1 MIKKNVILIC
11 IDGARLD
18 RTQSSKIFNSFLPKG
33 VFFPQTITYAPYTNS
48 AIHAMISGS
57 YGNRNGCFSYWH
69 SIKFK
74 KSKFKTLSEYLQEK
88 GFFTYADVHS
98 KLVLPKIGFD
108 EYQVFD
114 ESSVDLTQRHSEILE
129 MLNEKNQNFF
139 LYLHFSSIHTG
150 IRDAVLKVYDNF
162 SDKYFKNKKENE
174 KRYDSLFILA
184 ENYLDNIYKKISELD
199 LWKSSIIVVF
209 SDHGISIGEKIGER
223 AYGAYCYDYTIKTF
237 SYYLS
242 SEFKDREIST
252 QIRHIDIM
260 PTILDQLNIDIDDNF
275 EPLDGVSL
283 MPLIAG
289 KPFEE
294 KIAYTETANPLNDN
308 APPKKPNTKS
318 VRTSKWKFI
327 LNEYN
332 DSKELYNLQ
341 NDPGELENLIGRNLE
356 IEDVLF
362 SELKKLQEI

>member
-1 MIKKNVILIC
+1 MVKRNVILIC
-11 IDGARLD
+11 IDGGRLD
-18 RTQSSKIFNSFLPKG
+18 RAQSSKIFNSFLHKG

-74 KSKFKTLSEYLQEK
+74 KFEFKTLSEYLQEN

-98 KLVLPKIGFD
+98 EIVLPRIGFD
-108 EYQVFD
+108 EYQIFD
-114 ESSVDLTQRHSEILE
+114 ESSTDLTQRHSEILE

-139 LYLHFSSIHTG
+139 LYLHFSKIHTG
-150 IRDAVLKVYDNF
+150 IRDMVLKIYNNF
-162 SDKYFKNKKENE
+162 SDEYFNNKKENE
-174 KRYDSLFILA
+174 KRYDSLFNLA

-199 LWKSSIIVVF
+199 LWKDSIIVVF
-209 SDHGISIGEKIGER
+209 SDHGISTGEKIGER

-242 SEFKDREIST
+242 SEFHEREIPT
-252 QIRHIDIM
+252 QIRHVDFM
-260 PTILDQLNIDIDDNF
+260 PTILDQLNIELDENF
-275 EPLDGVSL
+275 KPLDGVSL
-283 MPLIAG
+283 IPLING
-289 KPFEE
+289 KPFDE
-294 KIAYTETANPLNDN
+294 KIAYTETANPLDANS
-308 APPKKPNTKS
+308 PPKKPNTRS

-332 DSKELYNLQ
+332 NSRELYDLE
-341 NDPGELENLIGRNLE
+341 NDPDELENIAGSGLE
-356 IEDVLF
+356 MEEMLF
-362 SELKKLQEI
+362 NELNKLQEI